1 MKKLLAILAIFG
13 MLGLSACTTQT
24 RVVDVENDET
34 DHVAGLEYRDF
45 ENTADKMVKD
55 ILSSGVLN
63 KPEGGRYVLIV
74 GRIVNDTMQKIDT
87 AQISKKIR
95 IQLMKSGKVAVTTMQ
110 EDSNIMATRKL
121 RNEDE
126 VNQATVA
133 GKGKI
138 IAPDLSLSGS
148 INQRN
153 FIENG
158 EQWIEYIF
166 SLSITNIETGLTF
179 WEGEIPVIKITDK
192 DTKTW

>member
-1 MKKLLAILAIFG
+1 MPKQIRYLGNTKILVALSILLP
-13 MLGLSACTTQT
+13 
-24 RVVDVENDET
+24 D
-34 DHVAGLEYRDF
+34 
-45 ENTADKMVKD
+45 
-55 ILSSGVLN
+55 SGN
-63 KPEGGRYVLIV
+63 GS
-74 GRIVNDTMQKIDT
+74 N
-87 AQISKKIR
+87 
-95 IQLMKSGKVAVTTMQ
+95 MQ

-121 RNEDE
+121 RAEDE

-158 EQWIEYIF
+158 EQRIEYIF

>member
-1 MKKLLAILAIFG
+1 MKNLFAMFAILG
-13 MLGLSACTTQT
+13 MLGLCACTTQT
-24 RVVDVENDET
+24 RVIDVENDET
-34 DHVAGLEYRDF
+34 DPVAGLEYRDF
-45 ENTADKMVKD
+45 ENTADKMVAD

-121 RNEDE
+121 RTEDE

-138 IAPDLSLSGS
+138 ICSNNLPCRYSAFHVGHSKSA
-148 INQRN
+148 
-153 FIENG
+153 
-158 EQWIEYIF
+158 
-166 SLSITNIETGLTF
+166 
-179 WEGEIPVIKITDK
+179 
-192 DTKTW
+192 